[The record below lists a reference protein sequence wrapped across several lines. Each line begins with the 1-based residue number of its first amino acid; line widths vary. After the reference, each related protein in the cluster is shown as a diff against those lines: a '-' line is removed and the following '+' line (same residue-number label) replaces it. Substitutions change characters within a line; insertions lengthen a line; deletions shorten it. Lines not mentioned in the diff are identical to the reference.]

1 MGNNIIHR
9 HIEMK
14 WPEFKEF
21 VKKTDFAILPV
32 AALEQHGPH
41 LPFGSD
47 VYIANGIAERVAEK
61 TGALLMETLCYTPS
75 FSLRYFPG
83 TIHVSDENLVRMIL
97 DIVESMYRHGI
108 KTIYVLVGHVG
119 AAAACKD
126 AERKL
131 LLNSEARIVN
141 MVMMGMN
148 EAVKAF
154 CESKRWHSTYIHAEE
169 FETSCVLAVRPDL
182 VDMSKAVK
190 DYPEIDPLFGPVS
203 IPWSDFTNTGVI
215 GDATLATPEKGK
227 AMLDFMAE
235 KTVELIEIH
244 RKELSR
250 GRKFF

>member
-1 MGNNIIHR
+1 MSNKTIHR

-21 VKKTDFAILPV
+21 VKKTDYALLPV

-83 TIHVSDENLVRMIL
+83 TIHVSDENLVRVIL

-119 AAAACKD
+119 AAAACKE

-141 MVMMGMN
+141 LVMAGMN
-148 EAVKAF
+148 EATSRIVDRCDLTFERQGKGDRHERKPGQKGVSTVGSGRRRRSIWRTVHSGRRHTAGQKPPHKPGVQKI
-154 CESKRWHSTYIHAEE
+154 ESEGRQ
-169 FETSCVLAVRPDL
+169 DL
-182 VDMSKAVK
+182 RGSPGQPL
-190 DYPEIDPLFGPVS
+190 PES
-203 IPWSDFTNTGVI
+203 
-215 GDATLATPEKGK
+215 
-227 AMLDFMAE
+227 
-235 KTVELIEIH
+235 
-244 RKELSR
+244 
-250 GRKFF
+250 